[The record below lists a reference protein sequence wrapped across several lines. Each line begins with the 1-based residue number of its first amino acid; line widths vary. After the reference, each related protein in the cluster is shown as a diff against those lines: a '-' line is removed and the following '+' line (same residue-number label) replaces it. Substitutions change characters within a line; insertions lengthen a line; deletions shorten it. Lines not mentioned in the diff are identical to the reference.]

1 MKDIIYAVIF
11 ISLGSFFFLKPE
23 LCWKI
28 SHLLDTKGGE
38 PSDYY
43 LNVCKVSGIF
53 VIAVGIIV
61 ILFEIF

>member
-11 ISLGSFFFLKPE
+11 ILLGLFFFLKPE

-53 VIAVGIIV
+53 VMAVGIIV

>member
-1 MKDIIYAVIF
+1 MKDIIYAVVF
-11 ISLGSFFFLKPE
+11 IALGLFFFLKPE

-38 PSDYY
+38 PSEYY

-53 VIAVGIIV
+53 VITVGIIV

>member
-11 ISLGSFFFLKPE
+11 ISLGLFFFLKLE

-53 VIAVGIIV
+53 VMAVGIIV

>member
-11 ISLGSFFFLKPE
+11 ILLGLFFFLKPE

-38 PSDYY
+38 QSDYY

>member
-1 MKDIIYAVIF
+1 MKDIIYAVVF
-11 ISLGSFFFLKPE
+11 IALGLFFFLKPE

-43 LNVCKVSGIF
+43 LKVCKVSGIL
-53 VIAVGIIV
+53 VITVGIIV

>member
-11 ISLGSFFFLKPE
+11 ILLGLFFFLKPE

-53 VIAVGIIV
+53 VMAVGIIV
-61 ILFEIF
+61 LLFEIF

>member
-11 ISLGSFFFLKPE
+11 ILLGLFFFLKPE

-43 LNVCKVSGIF
+43 LNACKVSGIF
-53 VIAVGIIV
+53 VMAVGIIV

>member
-11 ISLGSFFFLKPE
+11 ILLGLFFFLKPE

>member
-1 MKDIIYAVIF
+1 MKDIIYAVVF
-11 ISLGSFFFLKPE
+11 ISLGLFFFLKPE

-43 LNVCKVSGIF
+43 LNVCKVSGVF